1 MPQWMGSSISEAYLL
16 SKYDTSW
23 KATCSTRQS
32 LYSKMNKQKETLK
45 TFSEWCV
52 SFSPPSHNI
61 MGYRMGEVV
70 AIRLLVVVGDVS
82 QYYQCGNVCPIA
94 ILERYCC
101 SVGWWF
107 WQWKSEAISK
117 SSFQESWGLIQIFFI
132 SLERFLFFCWA
143 LDLTNTSFS
152 EWESKLLVDSVICFI
167 QTSPYCFLSSVL
179 CKKLSQV
186 CKMCLWM
193 SEITFW
199 FG

>member
-1 MPQWMGSSISEAYLL
+1 MVMPRWMGSSISEAYLL

-45 TFSEWCV
+45 TFPEWCV
-52 SFSPPSHNI
+52 SFSPPLPQHYGIPNV
-61 MGYRMGEVV
+61 GGGGHQV
-70 AIRLLVVVGDVS
+70 AGGSWRCLG
-82 QYYQCGNVCPIA
+82 YYQCGNVCPIA

-117 SSFQESWGLIQIFFI
+117 SSFQESWGLIQTFFI

-143 LDLTNTSFS
+143 LDLTNTPFS
-152 EWESKLLVDSVICFI
+152 EWESKLLVDSVIRFI
-167 QTSPYCFLSSVL
+167 PDKPLLFSLFSSV
-179 CKKLSQV
+179 
-186 CKMCLWM
+186 
-193 SEITFW
+193 
-199 FG
+199 